1 MRNSSLCAL
10 CIGSASLQG
19 KECLPNNH
27 ERYYGYTGA
36 FRCLVEKGDVAF
48 VKSKTVRQNTGGR
61 NTEDWAK
68 NLKEEDFELLCP
80 DGKRKPVTEDA
91 NCFLAKGPNHAVVS
105 RKDKASCVRDT
116 LLWQQFL
123 FGRNGIDCPSKF
135 CLFHSETKDL
145 LFRDDTTCL
154 AQLPHSTTY
163 ESYLGAE
170 YVRAVANLR
179 KCSTSKLLEACTFH
193 RS

>member
-116 LLWQQFL
+116 LLWQQVWTSQGLPFFPPEWVWMIWGSSVL
-123 FGRNGIDCPSKF
+123 SAAHTQAFPFWKLGSGGRGLWNWIS
-135 CLFHSETKDL
+135 
-145 LFRDDTTCL
+145 
-154 AQLPHSTTY
+154 
-163 ESYLGAE
+163 
-170 YVRAVANLR
+170 
-179 KCSTSKLLEACTFH
+179 
-193 RS
+193 